1 MISFAANKVGF
12 GRHETFPLRFG
23 WLTKGF
29 RYWGET
35 QELLGDSDPTV
46 DLGVGKNMVTSIRY
60 WMEAAQVVQSVPTH
74 GVAPTEIGK
83 LLFAQDAG
91 WDPYLE
97 DDTSLW
103 LLHWLI
109 ASNPRDATAIYWY
122 FNRYHKPEFTSNEI
136 FGALADF
143 VRENIKS
150 KAADTTLK
158 NDVNVLLRMYGPHEG
173 AKGAPAEEGLDSP
186 MTMLGL
192 IQRSGDGKHYLSR
205 ISERRRL
212 PVAAFGYA
220 VLDLMEGLQLNNIPL
235 ERLMRADNQFA
246 APGSVFRLTEDGL
259 ITKLEELIRWLP
271 GMLELREAAGI
282 HQLYQ
287 LQDCRKYDLL
297 AQHYVGVTLEKAA

>member
-1 MISFAANKVGF
+1 MTPFTANKVAF
-12 GRHETFPLRFG
+12 GRHETFHLRFG
-23 WLTKGF
+23 WLTKGYHSWCETPELF
-29 RYWGET
+29 GE
-35 QELLGDSDPTV
+35 DDPTV
-46 DLGVGKNMVTSIRY
+46 LLGVGKNMVTSIRY
-60 WMEAAQVVQSVPTH
+60 WIEAAQIVQPGVSH
-74 GVAPTEIGK
+74 GLAPTDIGK
-83 LLFAQDAG
+83 LLFAKDTG

-97 DDTSLW
+97 DDASLW

-122 FNRYHKPEFTSNEI
+122 FNRYHKPEFSSGEL

-143 VRENIKS
+143 VRENVKS
-150 KAADTTLK
+150 KVAETTLK
-158 NDVNVLLRMYGPHEG
+158 HDINVLLRMYGPHE
-173 AKGAPAEEGLDSP
+173 ATKGAPVEEGLDSP

-192 IQRSGDGKHYLSR
+192 VQRSSDGKHYMAR

-220 VLDLMEGLQLNNIPL
+220 VLDLMEALQQNNLPL
-235 ERLMRADNQFA
+235 ERLVRADNQYA

-271 GMLELREAAGI
+271 GTLELRETAGI

-287 LQDCRKYDLL
+287 LQNFNKHELL
-297 AQHYVGVTLEKAA
+297 AQHYAGTRLEKAA

>member
-1 MISFAANKVGF
+1 MTPFTANKVAF
-12 GRHETFPLRFG
+12 GRHETFHLRFG
-23 WLTKGF
+23 WLTKGYHNWCETPELF
-29 RYWGET
+29 GE
-35 QELLGDSDPTV
+35 DDPTV
-46 DLGVGKNMVTSIRY
+46 LLGVGKNMVTSIRY
-60 WMEAAQVVQSVPTH
+60 WIEAAQIVQTGVSH
-74 GVAPTEIGK
+74 GLAPTDIGK
-83 LLFAQDAG
+83 LLFAKDTG

-97 DDTSLW
+97 DDASLW

-122 FNRYHKPEFTSNEI
+122 FNRYHKPEFTSGEL

-143 VRENIKS
+143 VRENVKS
-150 KAADTTLK
+150 KVAETTLK
-158 NDVNVLLRMYGPHEG
+158 HDINVLLRMYGPHE
-173 AKGAPAEEGLDSP
+173 ATKGAPVEEGLDSP

-192 IQRSGDGKHYLSR
+192 VHRSSDGKHYMAR

-220 VLDLMEGLQLNNIPL
+220 VLDLMEALQQNSLPL
-235 ERLMRADNQFA
+235 ERLMRADNQHA

-271 GMLELREAAGI
+271 GTLELRETAGI

-287 LQDCRKYDLL
+287 LQNCNKHELL
-297 AQHYVGVTLEKAA
+297 ARHYAGTRLEKAA